1 MTSIETQIKELTKLI
16 KNQEDSAI
24 NDQKSFQFLA
34 DIKGRRGDLIVLDF
48 VNTAEGMKT
57 ITRCSKK

>member
-16 KNQEDSAI
+16 KNQEDSSI
-24 NDQKSFQFLA
+24 NDQKSFQILA

-48 VNTAEGMKT
+48 VNTAEGINT